1 MALTIGSLN
10 LQSRLIL
17 GSGGAASHQ
26 VVLDVL
32 QASGAELVTVA
43 LRRFRPGS
51 GSSSLY
57 QDLAGAGATV
67 LPNTA
72 GAHTAREAR
81 TLAEL
86 GREALQTN
94 LVKLEVVI
102 DDRTLLPDPIELVDA
117 ARELVAAGFEVF
129 AYTNDDPALA
139 RILADTGV
147 VAVMPLGSPIGSG
160 MGILNPANISLIV
173 ELVDLPVILDAGIGT
188 ASDAALAMELGV
200 DGVLVAS
207 AITRATDPVKMAGAI
222 SLAVRAGR
230 EAWEAG
236 RISRRP
242 LAVPSSPF
250 EGLPDF
256 NLAG

>member
-1 MALTIGSLN
+1 MAVEIGSLT

-17 GSGGAASHQ
+17 GSGGASSHK
-26 VVLDVL
+26 VVLDAL
-32 QASGAELVTVA
+32 HASGAEVVTVA

-51 GSSSLY
+51 NSSSLY
-57 QDLAGAGATV
+57 QELADAGAIV

-72 GAHTAREAR
+72 GAHTANEAR

-94 LVKLEVVI
+94 RVKLEVVI
-102 DDRTLLPDPIELVDA
+102 DDRTLLPDPIELVEA
-117 ARELVAAGFEVF
+117 AKDFVRAGFEVF

-139 RILADTGV
+139 RILADAGV
-147 VAVMPLGSPIGSG
+147 AAVMPLGSPIGSG
-160 MGILNPANISLIV
+160 MGILNPANIALIV
-173 ELVDLPVILDAGIGT
+173 ELLDLPVILDAGIGT

-207 AITRATDPVKMAGAI
+207 AITRATDPTKMARAI
-222 SLAVRAGR
+222 SLAVQAGR
-230 EAWEAG
+230 DAWEAG
-236 RISRRP
+236 RIARRP
-242 LAVPSSPF
+242 LAVPSSPL

-256 NLAG
+256 NLVG